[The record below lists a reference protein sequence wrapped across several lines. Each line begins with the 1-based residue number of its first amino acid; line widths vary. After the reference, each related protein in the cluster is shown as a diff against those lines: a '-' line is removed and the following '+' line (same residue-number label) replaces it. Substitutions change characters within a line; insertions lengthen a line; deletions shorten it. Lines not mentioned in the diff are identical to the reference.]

1 MNNRKPIGPST
12 YIAMGAILVILL
24 AGYFFGLT
32 SRGSGLRVGYSDSY
46 TGSQWQARYMLLT
59 GFRERTVNIG
69 NEAATLHVEITTDG
83 GAVDLTVTD
92 MQGNVVYSQ
101 ENIPTSSFD
110 VEIPGTVIVRVTG
123 ADHSG
128 SFLFQW

>member
-1 MNNRKPIGPST
+1 MNKRKSIGPST
-12 YIAMGAILVILL
+12 YIAMGVILVILL

-46 TGSQWQARYMLLT
+46 TGSQWQARYLLLT
-59 GFRERTVNIG
+59 GFRERTVNVG
-69 NEAATLHVEITTDG
+69 NEAATLHVEITTG
-83 GAVDLTVTD
+83 GGTVDLTVKD
-92 MQGNVVYSQ
+92 MEGNTVFYQ

-110 VEIPGTVIVRVTG
+110 IAIPGTVIVRISG
-123 ADHSG
+123 EGHNG